1 MDKGYILE
9 ELNQVTE
16 FLADM
21 PLSNSPSQVISD
33 TLSYAVYLVN
43 QLQEDPLYATFAERL
58 ENCIVQ
64 LNESTD
70 EHASVAAILPAATK
84 VLRHYTRSVSKK
96 LHVREPFLR
105 KLGFWF

>member
-9 ELNQVTE
+9 ELKQVTE

-33 TLSYAVYLVN
+33 TLSYAVYLIN

-58 ENCIVQ
+58 DNCIAQVNQ
-64 LNESTD
+64 NPD
-70 EHASVAAILPAATK
+70 QDVAAAAVLPAAIK
-84 VLRHYTRSVSKK
+84 ILRHYIRSVSRK
-96 LHVREPFLR
+96 LHVREPFLK
-105 KLGFWF
+105 KLGLWF

>member
-21 PLSNSPSQVISD
+21 PLSNNPSHVVSD
-33 TLSYAVYLVN
+33 TLSYAVYLIN
-43 QLQEDPLYATFAERL
+43 QLQEDPLYTTFAERL
-58 ENCIVQ
+58 ENCITQ
-64 LNESTD
+64 LNENAD
-70 EHASVAAILPAATK
+70 EAASVAAILPVATK

-96 LHVREPFLR
+96 LHVREPFL
-105 KLGFWF
+105 KKFSFWL